1 MGKRLMIMWAPDSS
15 RPFTSTA
22 IGLACLINA
31 SWVFADM
38 KSLDDTALANIS
50 GQSGLTMELDLALTA
65 DRLSYYDDDKGIHLE
80 GFRVGSAIDSAGQA
94 FHLVRIDIEDDASLN
109 LDYLVEDRRVE
120 FGDIR
125 LAGAPGVSM
134 GGVFFDHTLEGYL
147 NISQGGSVGG
157 AGYTFDSAY
166 TMTGGR
172 LGYRTN
178 GNEVFL
184 DDITMNVE
192 ALGVTLDVVGDTL
205 ALDAPRIV
213 GNWEV
218 GAIRY
223 SNNPLN
229 HGVSVDSGSGQLLPS
244 YGSLSGSYDL
254 SSSTGITAGGRS
266 GEGLRIDNE
275 TVIHSATFLYMDD
288 GKALALRDI
297 TGSYRINDL
306 RLDVTTDWRNRPAL
320 ALTLGSLAGQFNIGA
335 IEVGGSGRS
344 IGEVN
349 VSFLLEDQVFNGRNY
364 SNAVY
369 LQGGGHP
376 DAGPQGLRLATEWSL
391 RLADFSYTEDGNR
404 VIFSGLQSWG
414 QGDVTVN
421 VTRNEMI
428 NGTQFF
434 DGLRIGFENVRAG
447 YRINGLRVGSED
459 APLQGGTELLLA
471 LGFYPAYEFELDG
484 HMTLGA
490 GGASG
495 EGITINSDVRIRDG
509 KAAIIAVP
517 YDQGN
522 GEVPQK
528 GLWITELDYDSHVR
542 GMTVDVT
549 QEGLAIVKS
558 EAWSTMDIGNLRIGD
573 KESGRSFGRFVVQK
587 YETGSSMTIV
597 PGGAGDVCAGGVGD
611 SPSSCVSS
619 GGVWEARGEEGLT
632 VRLKQ
637 VFAKAAG
644 EDRKNAL
651 TWETNRE
658 TNGVGEAVNG
668 TGTRLVLNDIH
679 TSDGGDFDGDGVE
692 DNSFGLRTDLS
703 VDVYQTRVVKKTDGP
718 DALGVVG
725 NRGDEKIMDGASA
738 SGYRYVAN
746 PTLQEA
752 ENRPLGF
759 AVKARSQFKELS
771 INNIDLVHPVGGAQ
785 TAVYGVKMQNFD
797 IKANLTAT
805 PIP

>member
-1 MGKRLMIMWAPDSS
+1 MWAPDSS
-15 RPFTSTA
+15 RPFTSMA

-94 FHLVRIDIEDDASLN
+94 FHLVRIGIEDDASLN

-147 NISQGGSVGG
+147 NIRQGGSVGG

-192 ALGVTLDVVGDTL
+192 ALAVTLDVVGDTL

-434 DGLRIGFENVRAG
+434 DGLRIGFEDVRAG

-484 HMTLGA
+484 HMTLGP

-495 EGITINSDVRIRDG
+495 EGITINSDVRIHDG

-597 PGGAGDVCAGGVGD
+597 PGGAGDICAGGVGD

>member
-1 MGKRLMIMWAPDSS
+1 MWAPDSG

-192 ALGVTLDVVGDTL
+192 ALGVTLELVGDTL
-205 ALDAPRIV
+205 ALNAPRV
-213 GNWEV
+213 TGDWEV

-223 SNNPLN
+223 SSNPLN
-229 HGVSVDSGSGQLLPS
+229 HGVSLDSGTGQPLPS
-244 YGSLSGSYDL
+244 YGSLAGSYDL

-320 ALTLGSLAGQFNIGA
+320 ALTLGSLDGQFNIGA

-349 VSFLLEDQVFNGRNY
+349 VSFLLKDQVFNGRNY

-369 LQGGGHP
+369 LQGGGHR

-434 DGLRIGFENVRAG
+434 DGLRIGFEDVRAG

-484 HMTLGA
+484 HMTLGP

-495 EGITINSDVRIRDG
+495 EGITINSDVRIHDG

-611 SPSSCVSS
+611 SPSSCASS

>member
-147 NISQGGSVGG
+147 NIRQGGSVGG

-213 GNWEV
+213 GDWEV

-320 ALTLGSLAGQFNIGA
+320 ALTLGSLDGQFNIGA

-434 DGLRIGFENVRAG
+434 DGLRIGFEDVRAG

-528 GLWITELDYDSHVR
+528 GLWITDLDYDSHVR

-611 SPSSCVSS
+611 SPSSCASS

-632 VRLKQ
+632 VRLKH